1 MNNMKNRELSW
12 VASRYAFGEK
22 GNSFISLI
30 SWISMVGIMLAVALL
45 IVVLSV
51 VNGFEK
57 ELESKLLVMSGHA
70 NIEDPSGRLSN
81 RGQLTSIAKKNNNVL
96 SVSPYIQSIGML
108 VYENRLS
115 SITFRGINSINVNN
129 ENPEFS
135 DFIKQGDIIELKN
148 NSFKAIIGQDLA
160 NYLKV
165 EIGDIVNLNLTEG
178 ISTPMGIFPRSKDF
192 EVSGIFR
199 AGMSEYDRNLVLI
212 DISDAQRLMR
222 MGDSVT
228 GLRLSVKNI
237 YEANQT
243 VREVALSMG
252 GNFLIGDWTQSHSN
266 LFFSIR
272 ITKSILF
279 IILLSVIAVA
289 SFNIV
294 STLMMVVREKESDIA
309 ILRTNG
315 ISSSSILKI
324 YIYHGFIVGSLGTI
338 LGVTVGSLLALNFE
352 SIIAIIE
359 SLFDLKILAS
369 EVYFI
374 SDVPAD
380 LRIIDVATVATIAF
394 IMTLLSTIYPAWTA
408 LRVSPSEILR
418 YEK

>member
-1 MNNMKNRELSW
+1 MKNRELSW
-12 VASRYAFGEK
+12 VASRYAFGKK

-30 SWISMVGIMLAVALL
+30 SWISMLGIMLAVALL

-81 RGQLTSIAKKNNNVL
+81 GEQLQSIAKKNNNVS

-108 VYENRLS
+108 VHEDRLS
-115 SITFRGINSINVNN
+115 SITFRGINSINLNK

-135 DFIKQGDIIELKN
+135 DFIKQGNILEVKKD
-148 NSFKAIIGQDLA
+148 SFKAIIGQDLA
-160 NYLKV
+160 GYLNVK
-165 EIGDIVNLNLTEG
+165 IGDIVNLNLTEG

-199 AGMSEYDRNLVLI
+199 AGMNEYDRNLVLI

-222 MGDSVT
+222 MGDAVT
-228 GLRLSVKNI
+228 GLKLSVENI

-315 ISSSSILKI
+315 ISSASILKI

-338 LGVTVGSLLALNFE
+338 IGVTMGSLLALNFE
-352 SIIAIIE
+352 FIIAIIE
-359 SLFDLKILAS
+359 SSFNMKILAS

-380 LRIIDVATVATIAF
+380 LRIIDVVKVATIAF
-394 IMTLLSTIYPAWTA
+394 IMTLLSTIFPAWTA

>member
-1 MNNMKNRELSW
+1 MKNRELSW
-12 VASRYAFGEK
+12 VASRYAFGKK

-30 SWISMVGIMLAVALL
+30 SWISMLGIMLAVALL

-81 RGQLTSIAKKNNNVL
+81 GGRLQSIAKKNNNVS

-108 VYENRLS
+108 VHEDRLS
-115 SITFRGINSINVNN
+115 SITFRGINSINLNK

-135 DFIKQGDIIELKN
+135 DFINQGNILEVKKD
-148 NSFKAIIGQDLA
+148 SFKAIIGQDLA
-160 NYLKV
+160 GYLNVK
-165 EIGDIVNLNLTEG
+165 IGDIVNLNLTEG

-199 AGMSEYDRNLVLI
+199 AGMNEYDRNLVLI

-222 MGDSVT
+222 MGDAVT
-228 GLRLSVKNI
+228 GLKLSVENI

-315 ISSSSILKI
+315 ISSASILKI

-338 LGVTVGSLLALNFE
+338 IGVTMGSLLALNFE
-352 SIIAIIE
+352 FIIAIIE
-359 SLFDLKILAS
+359 SSFNMKILAS

-380 LRIIDVATVATIAF
+380 LRIIDVLKVATIAF
-394 IMTLLSTIYPAWTA
+394 IMTLLSTIFPAWTA

>member
-1 MNNMKNRELSW
+1 MKNRELSW
-12 VASRYAFGEK
+12 VASRYAFGKK

-30 SWISMVGIMLAVALL
+30 SWISMLGIMLAVALL

-81 RGQLTSIAKKNNNVL
+81 GEQLQSIAKKNNNVS

-108 VYENRLS
+108 VHEDRLS
-115 SITFRGINSINVNN
+115 SITFRGINSINLNK

-135 DFIKQGDIIELKN
+135 DFIKQGNILEVKKD
-148 NSFKAIIGQDLA
+148 SFKAIIGQDLA
-160 NYLKV
+160 GYLNVK
-165 EIGDIVNLNLTEG
+165 IGDIVNLNLTEG

-199 AGMSEYDRNLVLI
+199 AGMNEYDRNLVLI

-222 MGDSVT
+222 MGDAVT
-228 GLRLSVKNI
+228 GLKLSVENI

-315 ISSSSILKI
+315 ISSASILKI

-338 LGVTVGSLLALNFE
+338 FGVTMGSLLALNFE
-352 SIIAIIE
+352 FIIAIIE
-359 SLFDLKILAS
+359 SSFNMKILAS

-380 LRIIDVATVATIAF
+380 LRIIDVVKVATIAF
-394 IMTLLSTIYPAWTA
+394 IMTLLSTIFPAWTA

>member
-1 MNNMKNRELSW
+1 MKNRELSW
-12 VASRYAFGEK
+12 IASRYAFGKK

-30 SWISMVGIMLAVALL
+30 SWISILGIMLAVALL
-45 IVVLSV
+45 IIVLSV

-70 NIEDPSGRLSN
+70 NIEDPSGELSN
-81 RGQLTSIAKKNNNVL
+81 REQLTTIAKNNNN
-96 SVSPYIQSIGML
+96 VSDVSAYVQSMGML
-108 VYENRLS
+108 VYEDRLS
-115 SITFRGINSINVNN
+115 SVIFRGINSISLNN
-129 ENPEFS
+129 KNPEFS
-135 DFIKQGDIIELKN
+135 DFIKQGNILGIRK
-148 NSFKAIIGQDLA
+148 NSFKVIIGQDLA
-160 NYLKV
+160 DYLRV

-228 GLRLSVKNI
+228 GLRLSVENI

-294 STLMMVVREKESDIA
+294 STLMMVVKEKESDIA

-315 ISSSSILKI
+315 ISSYSILKI
-324 YIYHGFIVGSLGTI
+324 YIYQGIIIGFLGTV
-338 LGVTVGSLLALNFE
+338 LGVIMGSSLALNFE
-352 SIIAIIE
+352 TIIAIIE
-359 SLFDLKILAS
+359 SSFNMKVLAS

-380 LRIIDVATVATIAF
+380 LRIIDIAIVATIAF
-394 IMTLLSTIYPAWTA
+394 IMTLFSTIYPAWKA
-408 LRVSPSEILR
+408 LRVPPSEILR

>member
-1 MNNMKNRELSW
+1 MKNRELSW
-12 VASRYAFGEK
+12 IASRYAFGKK

-30 SWISMVGIMLAVALL
+30 SWISILGIMLAVALL
-45 IVVLSV
+45 IIVLSV

-70 NIEDPSGRLSN
+70 NIEDPSGELSN
-81 RGQLTSIAKKNNNVL
+81 REQLTTIAKNNNN
-96 SVSPYIQSIGML
+96 VSDVSAYVQSMGML
-108 VYENRLS
+108 VYEDRLS
-115 SITFRGINSINVNN
+115 SVIFRGINSISLNN
-129 ENPEFS
+129 KNPEFS
-135 DFIKQGDIIELKN
+135 DFIKQGNILGIRK
-148 NSFKAIIGQDLA
+148 NSFKVIIGQDLA
-160 NYLKV
+160 DYLRV

-228 GLRLSVKNI
+228 GLRLSVENI

-294 STLMMVVREKESDIA
+294 STLIMVVKEKESDIA

-315 ISSSSILKI
+315 ISSYSILKI
-324 YIYHGFIVGSLGTI
+324 YIYHGFIIGFLGTV
-338 LGVTVGSLLALNFE
+338 LGVIMGSFLALNFE
-352 SIIAIIE
+352 TIIAIIE
-359 SLFDLKILAS
+359 SSFNMKILAS

-380 LRIIDVATVATIAF
+380 LRIIDVVTVATIAF
-394 IMTLLSTIYPAWTA
+394 IMTLFSTIYPAWAA
-408 LRVSPSEILR
+408 LRVPPSEILR

>member
-1 MNNMKNRELSW
+1 MKNRELSW
-12 VASRYAFGEK
+12 VASRYAFGKK

-30 SWISMVGIMLAVALL
+30 SWISMLGIMLAVALL

-81 RGQLTSIAKKNNNVL
+81 GEQLQSIAKKNNNVS

-108 VYENRLS
+108 VHEDRLS
-115 SITFRGINSINVNN
+115 SITFRGINSINLNK

-135 DFIKQGDIIELKN
+135 DFIKQGNILEVKKD
-148 NSFKAIIGQDLA
+148 SFKAIIGQDLA
-160 NYLKV
+160 GYLNVK
-165 EIGDIVNLNLTEG
+165 IGDIVNLNLTEG

-199 AGMSEYDRNLVLI
+199 AGMNEYDRNLVLI

-222 MGDSVT
+222 MGDAVT
-228 GLRLSVKNI
+228 GLKLSVENI

-315 ISSSSILKI
+315 ISSASILKI

-338 LGVTVGSLLALNFE
+338 IGVTMGSLLALNFE
-352 SIIAIIE
+352 FIIAIIE
-359 SLFDLKILAS
+359 SSFNMKILAS

-380 LRIIDVATVATIAF
+380 LRIIDVLKVATIAF
-394 IMTLLSTIYPAWTA
+394 IMTLLSTIFPAWTA

>member
-1 MNNMKNRELSW
+1 MKNRELSW

-359 SLFDLKILAS
+359 SLFDMKILAS

>member
-1 MNNMKNRELSW
+1 MKNRELSW
-12 VASRYAFGEK
+12 VASRYAFGKK

-30 SWISMVGIMLAVALL
+30 SWISMLGIMLAVALL

-81 RGQLTSIAKKNNNVL
+81 GEQLQSIAKKNNNVS

-108 VYENRLS
+108 VHEDRLS
-115 SITFRGINSINVNN
+115 SITFRGINSINLNK

-135 DFIKQGDIIELKN
+135 DFIKQGNILELKKD
-148 NSFKAIIGQDLA
+148 SFKAIIGQDLA
-160 NYLKV
+160 GYLNVK
-165 EIGDIVNLNLTEG
+165 IGDIVNLNLTEG

-199 AGMSEYDRNLVLI
+199 AGMNEYDRNLVLI

-222 MGDSVT
+222 MGDAVT
-228 GLRLSVKNI
+228 GLKLSVENI

-315 ISSSSILKI
+315 ISSASILKI

-338 LGVTVGSLLALNFE
+338 LGVTIGSLLALNFE

-359 SLFDLKILAS
+359 SLFDMKILAS

-380 LRIIDVATVATIAF
+380 LRVIDVPTVATIAF

>member
-1 MNNMKNRELSW
+1 MKNRELSW
-12 VASRYAFGEK
+12 VASRYAFGKK

-30 SWISMVGIMLAVALL
+30 SWISMLGIMLAVALL

-81 RGQLTSIAKKNNNVL
+81 GEQLQSIAKKNNNVS

-108 VYENRLS
+108 VHEDRLS
-115 SITFRGINSINVNN
+115 SITFRGINSINLNK

-135 DFIKQGDIIELKN
+135 DFIKQGNILEVKKD
-148 NSFKAIIGQDLA
+148 SFKAIIGQDLA
-160 NYLKV
+160 GYLNVK
-165 EIGDIVNLNLTEG
+165 IGDIVNLNLTEG

-199 AGMSEYDRNLVLI
+199 AGMNEYDRNLVLI

-222 MGDSVT
+222 MGDAVT
-228 GLRLSVKNI
+228 GLKLSVEKI

-315 ISSSSILKI
+315 ISSASILKI

-338 LGVTVGSLLALNFE
+338 IGVTMGSLLALNFE
-352 SIIAIIE
+352 FIIAIIE
-359 SLFDLKILAS
+359 SSFNMKILAS

-380 LRIIDVATVATIAF
+380 LRIIDVVKVATIAF
-394 IMTLLSTIYPAWTA
+394 IMTLLSTIFPAWTA

>member
-1 MNNMKNRELSW
+1 MKNRELSW

>member
-1 MNNMKNRELSW
+1 MKNRELSW
-12 VASRYAFGEK
+12 VASRYAFGKK

-30 SWISMVGIMLAVALL
+30 SWISMLGIMLAVALL

-81 RGQLTSIAKKNNNVL
+81 GEQLTSIAKNNNNVL

-115 SITFRGINSINVNN
+115 SITFRGINSINLNN

-135 DFIKQGDIIELKN
+135 DFIKQGNIFEVKK
-148 NSFKAIIGQDLA
+148 NSFKAIIGEDLA

-338 LGVTVGSLLALNFE
+338 LGVTIGSLLALNFE

-359 SLFDLKILAS
+359 SLFDMKILAS

-380 LRIIDVATVATIAF
+380 LRVIDVATIATIAF

>member
-1 MNNMKNRELSW
+1 MKNRELSW
-12 VASRYAFGEK
+12 IASRYAFGKK
-22 GNSFISLI
+22 GSSFISLI
-30 SWISMVGIMLAVALL
+30 SWISMLGIMLAVALL
-45 IVVLSV
+45 IIVLSV

-70 NIEDPSGRLSN
+70 NIEDPSGELSN
-81 RGQLTSIAKKNNNVL
+81 REQLTSIAKNNDNV
-96 SVSPYIQSIGML
+96 SDVSAYVQSIGML
-108 VYENRLS
+108 VHEDRLS
-115 SITFRGINSINVNN
+115 SITFRGINSINLNN
-129 ENPEFS
+129 KNPEFS
-135 DFIKQGDIIELKN
+135 DFIKQGNILGIRK
-148 NSFKAIIGQDLA
+148 NSFKVIIGQDLA
-160 NYLKV
+160 DYLRV

-222 MGDSVT
+222 MGDTVT
-228 GLRLSVKNI
+228 GLRLSVENI

-294 STLMMVVREKESDIA
+294 STLMMVVKEKEFDIA

-315 ISSSSILKI
+315 ISSYSILKI
-324 YIYHGFIVGSLGTI
+324 YIYQGIIIGFLGTV
-338 LGVTVGSLLALNFE
+338 LGVIMGSSLALNFE
-352 SIIAIIE
+352 TIIAIIE
-359 SLFDLKILAS
+359 SSFNMKILAS

-380 LRIIDVATVATIAF
+380 LRIIDIATVATIAF
-394 IMTLLSTIYPAWTA
+394 IMTLFSTIYPAWKA
-408 LRVSPSEILR
+408 LRVPPSEILR

>member
-1 MNNMKNRELSW
+1 MKNRELSW
-12 VASRYAFGEK
+12 VASRYAFGKK

-30 SWISMVGIMLAVALL
+30 SWISMLGIMLAVALL

-81 RGQLTSIAKKNNNVL
+81 GEQLQSIAKKNNNVS

-108 VYENRLS
+108 VHEDRLS
-115 SITFRGINSINVNN
+115 SITFRGINSINLNK

-135 DFIKQGDIIELKN
+135 DFIKQGNILEVKKD
-148 NSFKAIIGQDLA
+148 SFKAIIGQDLA
-160 NYLKV
+160 GYLNVK
-165 EIGDIVNLNLTEG
+165 IGDIVNLNLTEG

-199 AGMSEYDRNLVLI
+199 AGMNEYDRNLVLI

-222 MGDSVT
+222 MGNAVT
-228 GLRLSVKNI
+228 GLKLSVENI

-315 ISSSSILKI
+315 ISSASILKI

-338 LGVTVGSLLALNFE
+338 IGVTMGSLLALNFE
-352 SIIAIIE
+352 FIIAIIE
-359 SLFDLKILAS
+359 SSFNMKILAS

-380 LRIIDVATVATIAF
+380 LRIIDVLKVATIAF
-394 IMTLLSTIYPAWTA
+394 IMTLLSTIFPAWTA

>member
-1 MNNMKNRELSW
+1 MKNRELSW
-12 VASRYAFGEK
+12 VASRYAFGKK

-30 SWISMVGIMLAVALL
+30 SWISMLGIMLAVALL

-81 RGQLTSIAKKNNNVL
+81 GEQLQSIAKKNNNVS

-108 VYENRLS
+108 VHEDRLS
-115 SITFRGINSINVNN
+115 SITFRGINSINLNK

-135 DFIKQGDIIELKN
+135 DFIKQGNILELKKD
-148 NSFKAIIGQDLA
+148 SFKAIIGQDLA
-160 NYLKV
+160 GYLNVK
-165 EIGDIVNLNLTEG
+165 IGDIVNLNLTEG

-199 AGMSEYDRNLVLI
+199 AGMNEYDRNLVLI

-222 MGDSVT
+222 MGDAVT
-228 GLRLSVKNI
+228 GLKLSVENI

-315 ISSSSILKI
+315 ISSASILKI

-338 LGVTVGSLLALNFE
+338 FGVTMGSLLALNFE
-352 SIIAIIE
+352 FIIAIIE
-359 SLFDLKILAS
+359 SSFNMKILAS

-380 LRIIDVATVATIAF
+380 LRIIDVLKVATIAF
-394 IMTLLSTIYPAWTA
+394 IMTLLSTIFPAWTA